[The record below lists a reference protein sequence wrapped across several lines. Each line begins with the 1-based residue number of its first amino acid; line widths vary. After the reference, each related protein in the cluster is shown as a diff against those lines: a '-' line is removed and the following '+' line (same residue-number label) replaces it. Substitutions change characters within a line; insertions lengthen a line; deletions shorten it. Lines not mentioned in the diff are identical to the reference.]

1 MVTCLG
7 VFWSNKENE
16 QVLFIISRRE
26 QKWEKIYRKIVC
38 HRTILALPHVEN
50 GDLESTKYNLQG
62 LFPIQLSGYK
72 ALLDATV
79 V

>member
-50 GDLESTKYNLQG
+50 GDLESTKYN
-62 LFPIQLSGYK
+62 YK
-72 ALLDATV
+72 GFFQFSLVAIKHC
-79 V
+79 